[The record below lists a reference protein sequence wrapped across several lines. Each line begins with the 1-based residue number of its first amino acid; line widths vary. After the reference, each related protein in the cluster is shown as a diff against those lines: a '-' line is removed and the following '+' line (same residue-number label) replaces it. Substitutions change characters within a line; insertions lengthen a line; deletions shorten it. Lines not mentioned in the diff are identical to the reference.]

1 MSALFLSMFA
11 LGLATS
17 LHCIGMCGPM
27 VVTYAVKGEED
38 GPWHKKLIPNLAYQG
53 AKITSYVI
61 VGLALGA
68 IGSAFNLNGIRPW
81 IMFAAGVFMII
92 LGLGMTGKVPWA
104 ARLTPRP
111 PKFLITA
118 LSKLRRKAKT
128 DAEPGREHA
137 RDASGVRAAHRPHAV
152 RAAPGRRDRRGRDR
166 QCAAWRDRDARVRSR
181 HDAAHARCSAPHRA
195 SSPRTGSTVS
205 SIMLAVVVMVFGLVF
220 INRAAM
226 LVGSP
231 VTFNSVKSA
240 VARRKP
246 EAATAPATAYK
257 TGADGVVEVPFAIIN
272 TRYVPE
278 SVSIPADKPV
288 RLLLDRQED
297 VACSDRLVIKQL
309 GRRRRAGTQCGHD
322 HRPAGDRRGY
332 VLDDVRHGH
341 DVRAARRR
349 RRCASARRVVRIA
362 AAVASRR
369 YRRRVVARSTSH
381 GASRRRSR
389 TAKAAAQEE
398 AQVLIT
404 KPPRILGDWRANDV
418 TDVPTQRSKTQ

>member
-1 MSALFLSMFA
+1 VTSLFLSMFA

-38 GPWHKKLIPNLAYQG
+38 GPWHKKLVPNLAYQA

-68 IGSAFNLNGIRPW
+68 IGSAFNLDGIRPW
-81 IMFAAGVFMII
+81 IMFAAGAFMII

-118 LSKLRRKAKT
+118 LSNLRRKAKT
-128 DAEPGREHA
+128 DADE
-137 RDASGVRAAHRPHAV
+137 DASTLATPVAFGLLTGFMPCAPLQGAEIAA
-152 RAAPGRRDRRGRDR
+152 AATGSVLLGGTAMLAFGLGTMPLMLAFGT
-166 QCAAWRDRDARVRSR
+166 
-181 HDAAHARCSAPHRA
+181 A
-195 SSPRTGSTVS
+195 SSLIPKDWKHRL
-205 SIMLAVVVMVFGLVF
+205 SIMLAVVVMAFGLVF

-231 VTFNSVKSA
+231 VTFNTVKNAVVGGTPSA
-240 VARRKP
+240 S
-246 EAATAPATAYK
+246 TPATAYK
-257 TGADGVVEVPFAIIN
+257 TGADGVVEVPFSIIN
-272 TRYVPE
+272 TRYVPD

-309 GRRRRAGTQCGHD
+309 GIDVALAPNAVTTIDLPATAAGTYSMTCGMGMMSGQLVVGGSSAT
-322 HRPAGDRRGY
+322 AGRSSSGSPLLWLLVAVVAGAGAIY
-332 VLDDVRHGH
+332 L
-341 DVRAARRR
+341 ARRNPPEAQR
-349 RRCASARRVVRIA
+349 N
-362 AAVASRR
+362 
-369 YRRRVVARSTSH
+369 
-381 GASRRRSR
+381 
-389 TAKAAAQEE
+389 AKAPA
-398 AQVLIT
+398 
-404 KPPRILGDWRANDV
+404 KKKRK
-418 TDVPTQRSKTQ
+418 S

>member
-1 MSALFLSMFA
+1 MTSLFLSMFA

-38 GPWHKKLIPNLAYQG
+38 GPWHKKLVPNLAYQA

-68 IGSAFNLNGIRPW
+68 IGSAFNLDGIRPW
-81 IMFAAGVFMII
+81 IMFAAGAFMII

-118 LSKLRRKAKT
+118 LSNLRRKAKT
-128 DAEPGREHA
+128 DADE
-137 RDASGVRAAHRPHAV
+137 DASTLATPVAFGLLTGFMPCAPLQGAEIAA
-152 RAAPGRRDRRGRDR
+152 AATGSVLLGGTAMLAFGLGTMPLMLAFGT
-166 QCAAWRDRDARVRSR
+166 
-181 HDAAHARCSAPHRA
+181 A
-195 SSPRTGSTVS
+195 SSLIPKDWKHRL
-205 SIMLAVVVMVFGLVF
+205 SIMLAVVVMAFGLVF

-231 VTFNSVKSA
+231 VTFNTVKNAVVGGTPSA
-240 VARRKP
+240 S
-246 EAATAPATAYK
+246 TPATAYK
-257 TGADGVVEVPFAIIN
+257 TGADGVVEVPFSIIN
-272 TRYVPE
+272 TRYVPD

-309 GRRRRAGTQCGHD
+309 GIDVALAPNAVTTIDLPATAAGTYSMTCGMGMMSGQLVVGGSSAT
-322 HRPAGDRRGY
+322 AGRSSSGSPLLWLLVAVVAGAGAIY
-332 VLDDVRHGH
+332 L
-341 DVRAARRR
+341 ARRNPPEAQR
-349 RRCASARRVVRIA
+349 N
-362 AAVASRR
+362 
-369 YRRRVVARSTSH
+369 
-381 GASRRRSR
+381 
-389 TAKAAAQEE
+389 AKAPA
-398 AQVLIT
+398 
-404 KPPRILGDWRANDV
+404 KKKRK
-418 TDVPTQRSKTQ
+418 S

>member
-38 GPWHKKLIPNLAYQG
+38 GPWHKKLVPNLAYQG

-61 VGLALGA
+61 VGLVLGA
-68 IGSAFNLNGIRPW
+68 IGAAFNLNGIRPW
-81 IMFAAGVFMII
+81 IMFAAGAFMII
-92 LGLGMTGKVPWA
+92 LGLGMTGKAPWA

-118 LSKLRRKAKT
+118 LSSLRRKAKS
-128 DAEPGREHA
+128 DADQG
-137 RDASGVRAAHRPHAV
+137 ASTLATPVAFGLLTGLMPCAPLQGAEIAAAATGSAV
-152 RAAPGRRDRRGRDR
+152 LGATAMFAFGLGTMPLMLAFGT
-166 QCAAWRDRDARVRSR
+166 
-181 HDAAHARCSAPHRA
+181 A
-195 SSPRTGSTVS
+195 SSLIPRDWKHRLNMV
-205 SIMLAVVVMVFGLVF
+205 LAIVVMVFGLVF

-240 VARRKP
+240 VVGGPSAQ
-246 EAATAPATAYK
+246 APAAAFK

-278 SVSIPADKPV
+278 TVNIPANEPV

-297 VACSDRLVIKQL
+297 AGCSDRLVIKQL
-309 GRRRRAGTQCGHD
+309 GIDVALAPNAVTTIDLPATAAGTYSMTCGMGMMSGQLVATA
-322 HRPAGDRRGY
+322 AGSSAGGATAGSPLLWLLIAVAAAAGAVY
-332 VLDDVRHGH
+332 L
-341 DVRAARRR
+341 ARRKPE
-349 RRCASARRVVRIA
+349 AQTKTKT
-362 AAVASRR
+362 
-369 YRRRVVARSTSH
+369 RST
-381 GASRRRSR
+381 
-389 TAKAAAQEE
+389 K
-398 AQVLIT
+398 
-404 KPPRILGDWRANDV
+404 K
-418 TDVPTQRSKTQ
+418 SKS

>member
-1 MSALFLSMFA
+1 VSALFLSMFA

-38 GPWHKKLIPNLAYQG
+38 GPWHKKLVPNLAYQG
-53 AKITSYVI
+53 AKITSYVM

-92 LGLGMTGKVPWA
+92 LGLGMTGKAPWA

-118 LSKLRRKAKT
+118 LSNLRRKAKT
-128 DAEPGREHA
+128 DADQGESTLATPVAFGLLTGLMPCAPLQGAEI
-137 RDASGVRAAHRPHAV
+137 AA
-152 RAAPGRRDRRGRDR
+152 AATG
-166 QCAAWRDRDARVRSR
+166 
-181 HDAAHARCSAPHRA
+181 SALLGGTAMLAFGLGTMPLMLAFGTA
-195 SSPRTGSTVS
+195 SSFIPKDWKHRL

-231 VTFNSVKSA
+231 VTFNTVKNAVVGGAPSA
-240 VARRKP
+240 AVSGA
-246 EAATAPATAYK
+246 EYK

-309 GRRRRAGTQCGHD
+309 GIDVALAPNAVTTIELPATAAGTYSMTCGMGMMSGQLVVGG
-322 HRPAGDRRGY
+322 AGGTGTATGSSGSPLLWLLVAVAAATGAIY
-332 VLDDVRHGH
+332 L
-341 DVRAARRR
+341 ARRKPETQKSTPA
-349 RRCASARRVVRIA
+349 AS
-362 AAVASRR
+362 
-369 YRRRVVARSTSH
+369 
-381 GASRRRSR
+381 
-389 TAKAAAQEE
+389 
-398 AQVLIT
+398 T
-404 KPPRILGDWRANDV
+404 KGNKPGTTRKRK
-418 TDVPTQRSKTQ
+418 S